1 MTAPDIGVFLP
12 TSTAPGT
19 PPGDVAAAARHAE
32 EAGLESVWAIDQLVA
47 GTGAPILDAGLAL
60 AAAAA
65 ATARVRLGFGVMIL
79 PLRPVAWAAKQVAT
93 LQHLSGD
100 RALLGVGVGG
110 DRHDLSWEAAGVP
123 RRERGTRTDA
133 ALRVL
138 PGLIAG
144 KPTTLGD
151 PGGGAVPGDNG
162 PGEGTGPGD
171 GGPTVQLSPPATVP
185 PILVGG
191 MSRAA
196 MARTAA
202 HGDGWFTM
210 PVPPAELSAAKA
222 QVAELAAA
230 QGRPAPSTTGSLLT
244 VLDGDPA
251 VPGDDELTRV
261 LTDPDGVYGMPAE
274 AVDEVVV
281 RGGPATVAAELAAL
295 GEAGADRVV
304 VSLAAGDWYRQVE
317 LLGEAQR
324 LLRMH

>member
-32 EAGLESVWAIDQLVA
+32 EVELESVWAIDQLVA

-65 ATARVRLGFGVMIL
+65 ATTRVRLGFGVMIL
-79 PLRPVAWAAKQVAT
+79 PLRPVVWAAKQVAT

-110 DRHDLSWEAAGVP
+110 DRHDLSWQAAGVP
-123 RRERGTRTDA
+123 RRERGARTDA

-144 KPTTLGD
+144 KPTTLGRA
-151 PGGGAVPGDNG
+151 GG
-162 PGEGTGPGD
+162 GPGD
-171 GGPTVQLSPPATVP
+171 GADLGDAGGPTVQLAPAATVP
-185 PILVGG
+185 PIVVGG

-196 MARTAA
+196 MARAAA

-210 PVPPAELSAAKA
+210 PVPPAELTAARA

-304 VSLAAGDWYRQVE
+304 ASLAAGDWHRQVE

-324 LLRMH
+324 LLRTP

>member
-32 EAGLESVWAIDQLVA
+32 EVELESVWAIDQLVA
-47 GTGAPILDAGLAL
+47 GTGAPILDVGMAL

-65 ATARVRLGFGVMIL
+65 ATTRVRLGFGVMIL

-110 DRHDLSWEAAGVP
+110 DRHDLSWQAAGVP

-144 KPTTLGD
+144 KPTTLGG
-151 PGGGAVPGDNG
+151 PGDGAVPG
-162 PGEGTGPGD
+162 

-274 AVDEVVV
+274 AVGEVVV
-281 RGGPATVAAELAAL
+281 RGGPATVAARLAAL

-324 LLRMH
+324 LLRTP